1 MGAQS
6 EFQELQKCC
15 DDLTRVLDLAGTWR
29 GRDTTFIAE
38 SLLAVLCRMLDL
50 DFVYLRLDEAVHAF
64 TRVGQVLGSALGTD
78 DMSERIGRWLDTE
91 PQLRSRHFLANEMSI
106 SGAAFPLGIAA
117 GIGWLVVGSRRH
129 PFPSETEHLLL
140 SVAASHATVAFREVR
155 DLADRPLPPGFR
167 HREPTEAALA
177 EGERALQLFIDTI
190 PAAAYCA
197 TADGMVELI
206 NRHHLDY
213 VGRTYEEMKGLG
225 FLGQFHPDD
234 LPGLLSTWQGML
246 ASKQGGDL
254 EGRVRRADGEYRW
267 TLIRTTALL
276 DDDGNVVRWY
286 GVNTDIEDRKR
297 TEDSLRAAEA
307 ALAATERNF
316 SLMIDS
322 LPVLV
327 WSSRADGSADYVN
340 KPYLEY
346 AGLPERDIMDWG
358 YLNLIH
364 PDDVEGMA
372 ARWRAQLDLDWAVN
386 QARLRRH
393 DGEYRRFYFAGRKF
407 IDSSGAV
414 RWFGANIDIE
424 DLKRAEDALRESEA
438 ALRTSER
445 KLQQIIGTIP
455 GLVWTASAD
464 GAGTFANQHYL
475 DYVGFSA
482 EDALGRGWA
491 TAVHPDDLERLANTW
506 TSMLETGRG
515 GDVEARIRRADGQYR
530 WFLFRTNPL
539 YDDAGNLTQW
549 FGINTDID
557 DRKRAEEKLREAQA
571 ELAHVTRL
579 ITMGELAVSIAHEVN
594 QPLMAIVT
602 NAATCLRWLEEGKLD
617 VTEARQA
624 AERIVRDGHHAGEI
638 IASIRALGRKS
649 SPLIERMDLGK
660 AIREMLELIQGQLGR
675 AGIEP
680 TLEFSDD
687 KPEVFG
693 DRTQLQQVVLN
704 LILNSVEAMA
714 DTPDEQPRL
723 HIHVSAGDD
732 GFAEVRIADNGP
744 GIDPNTID
752 RLFDAFFTTK
762 PNGIGMGLSICRSII
777 DGHGGQ
783 IWASQNAPKGSV
795 FHFTVPLAVAA

>member
-1 MGAQS
+1 MRTQS
-6 EFQELQKCC
+6 NFQELRRCS
-15 DDLTRVLDLAGTWR
+15 DDLALILDLTATWV
-29 GRDTTFIAE
+29 GRDTTFIAA
-38 SLLAVLCRMLDL
+38 SLVAALSRMLDL
-50 DFVYLRLDEAVHAF
+50 DFVYLHLNGVGHPFIQSGLATEDAAEVFRAALAPWLSDEMDMSSS
-64 TRVGQVLGSALGTD
+64 QVLID
-78 DMSERIGRWLDTE
+78 DTTYWVAPYR
-91 PQLRSRHFLANEMSI
+91 
-106 SGAAFPLGIAA
+106 LGIATE
-117 GIGWLVVGSRRH
+117 IGFLLAGSRIPGF
-129 PFPSETEHLLL
+129 PFEVDHLRL
-140 SVAASHATVAFREVR
+140 SMAASQATVAFREVR
-155 DLADRPLPPGFR
+155 QLADRPLSGDIQYRDLP
-167 HREPTEAALA
+167 ETVSA
-177 EGERALQLFIDTI
+177 EGERALRLFIDTI
-190 PAAAYCA
+190 PAAAYCT

-267 TLIRTTALL
+267 TLIRTAPLL
-276 DDDGNVVRWY
+276 DDNGNVVRWY

-340 KPYLEY
+340 KHYLEY
-346 AGLPERDIMDWG
+346 AGLPERDITGWG
-358 YLNLIH
+358 YVDLLH
-364 PDDVEGMA
+364 PDDVEGMV
-372 ARWRAQLDLDWAVN
+372 ARWKAQLDLDWAVN
-386 QARLRRH
+386 QARVRRH

-424 DLKRAEDALRESEA
+424 DLKRAEDALRVSEA
-438 ALRTSER
+438 AVRTSER
-445 KLQQIIGTIP
+445 RLQQIIGTIP
-455 GLVWTASAD
+455 GLVWSASAD

-515 GDVEARIRRADGQYR
+515 GDVEARIQRADGEYR

-539 YDDAGNLTQW
+539 YDDSGNLVQW

-579 ITMGELAVSIAHEVN
+579 ITIGELAVSIAHEVN

-602 NAATCLRWLEEGKLD
+602 NAATCLQWLQEGQSDVAQAKL
-617 VTEARQA
+617 A
-624 AERIVRDGHHAGEI
+624 AERIVRDGHRAGEI
-638 IASIRALGRKS
+638 VASIRALARKS
-649 SPLIERMDLGK
+649 PPLIVRMDLEK
-660 AIREMLELIQGQLGR
+660 AIREMLELIGGELGR
-675 AGIEP
+675 GRIEP
-680 TLEFSDD
+680 TLEFRDD
-687 KPEVFG
+687 KLDVFG

-704 LILNSVEAMA
+704 LIMNSVEAMA
-714 DTPDEQPRL
+714 DTPHGQQPQL
-723 HIHVSAGDD
+723 HIDVSAGDD
-732 GFAEVRIADNGP
+732 GFAEVRVSDNGP
-744 GIDPNTID
+744 GIDAHSID

-762 PNGIGMGLSICRSII
+762 PSGIGMGLSICRSIVE
-777 DGHGGQ
+777 GHGGH
-783 IWASQNAPKGSV
+783 IWASRNTPQGSV
-795 FHFTVPLAVAA
+795 FHFTVPLAVGKE

>member
-1 MGAQS
+1 
-6 EFQELQKCC
+6 
-15 DDLTRVLDLAGTWR
+15 
-29 GRDTTFIAE
+29 
-38 SLLAVLCRMLDL
+38 
-50 DFVYLRLDEAVHAF
+50 
-64 TRVGQVLGSALGTD
+64 
-78 DMSERIGRWLDTE
+78 
-91 PQLRSRHFLANEMSI
+91 MSI
-106 SGAAFPLGIAA
+106 SVVAFPLGIAA
-117 GIGWLVVGSRRH
+117 GIGWLVAGSRRH
-129 PFPSETEHLLL
+129 DFPSQTEHLRLG
-140 SVAASHATVAFREVR
+140 VAVTHATVAFREVR
-155 DLADRPLPPGFR
+155 DLANRPLPR
-167 HREPTEAALA
+167 DARYREPTEAAPA

-190 PAAAYCA
+190 PAAAYCT

-267 TLIRTTALL
+267 TLIRTAPLL

-322 LPVLV
+322 LPLLV

-340 KPYLEY
+340 KHYLEY
-346 AGLPERDIMDWG
+346 AGLPERDIMGWG
-358 YLNLIH
+358 YVDLLH
-364 PDDVEGMA
+364 PDDVDGMV
-372 ARWRAQLDLDWAVN
+372 ARWKAQLDLDWAVN

-424 DLKRAEDALRESEA
+424 DLKRAEDALKESEA

-445 KLQQIIGTIP
+445 KLQEIISTIP
-455 GLVWTASAD
+455 GLVWTASPD
-464 GAGTFANQHYL
+464 GAATFANQHYL
-475 DYVGFSA
+475 DFFGFSA
-482 EDALGRGWA
+482 EDALGRGWS
-491 TAVHPDDLERLANTW
+491 TAVHPDDLERLLRRWA
-506 TSMLETGRG
+506 SMLESGRG
-515 GDVEARIRRADGQYR
+515 GDAEARMRRADGQYR
-530 WFLFRTNPL
+530 WLLFRTNPL
-539 YDDAGNLTQW
+539 YDVAGNLTQW

-557 DRKRAEEKLREAQA
+557 DRKRAEEELREAQA

-617 VTEARQA
+617 VAQARQA
-624 AERIVRDGHHAGEI
+624 AERIVRDGHHAGEV
-638 IASIRALGRKS
+638 IASIRALARKS

-675 AGIEP
+675 AGIQP

-714 DTPDEQPRL
+714 DTPDGQPLL
-723 HIHVSAGDD
+723 HIQVSIGDE
-732 GFAEVRIADNGP
+732 GFAEVRITDNGP
-744 GIDPNTID
+744 GIDPHAID

-783 IWASQNAPKGSV
+783 IWASQNTPKGSV